1 MMGAVGEYAT
11 WWYFLVLGLPLILF
25 FVARTIYLLH
35 SIRKTRQMKD
45 PRIALSGLS
54 PSASLA
60 NTTTAKQPLKTLIVL
75 GSGGHTTEMLDLIK
89 NLNQDRYGPIVLVV
103 ADTDTTSIQR
113 VQAYPHHLPIRN
125 KDNLIENSRLNTNRS
140 SNNNEQQVYRI
151 PRSRE
156 VGQSYA
162 SSIFTTL
169 YSFLF
174 AFWLVGYQVRRRR
187 QKMTPWRW
195 CSVDRHI
202 TAQHVMPFATA

>member
-1 MMGAVGEYAT
+1 MMGAVGEYDT
-11 WWYFLVLGLPLILF
+11 WWYCLVLGLPLILF

-45 PRIALSGLS
+45 PRITLSGLS
-54 PSASLA
+54 PSA
-60 NTTTAKQPLKTLIVL
+60 TTAKQPLKTLIVL

-113 VQAYPHHLPIRN
+113 VQAYPYHLPIRN
-125 KDNLIENSRLNTNRS
+125 KDNLTENSRSDTN
-140 SNNNEQQVYRI
+140 SNSNSNEQQVYRI

-174 AFWLVGYQVRRRR
+174 AFWLVGYQVWRRR
-187 QKMTPWRW
+187 QKKTTWRW
-195 CSVDRHI
+195 YIIDRHI
-202 TAQHVMPFATA
+202 IAQNLMRLATA

>member
-1 MMGAVGEYAT
+1 MGTVGEYVT
-11 WWYFLVLGLPLILF
+11 LWYCWVLGLPLVLF
-25 FVARTIYLLH
+25 FVARTLYLLH
-35 SIRKTRQMKD
+35 SVRKTRQMKD
-45 PRIALSGLS
+45 PRIAISGLS
-54 PSASLA
+54 PSTSFA
-60 NTTTAKQPLKTLIVL
+60 NTTTTKSLKTLIVL

-113 VQAYPHHLPIRN
+113 VQAYPYHLPIQN
-125 KDNLIENSRLNTNRS
+125 KDNLIENSR
-140 SNNNEQQVYRI
+140 SNAISTNNEQQVYRI

-174 AFWLVGYQVRRRR
+174 AFWLVGYQVGEEKRFFFTMVLCR
-187 QKMTPWRW
+187 
-195 CSVDRHI
+195 
-202 TAQHVMPFATA
+202 